1 MSSDLLQLARTSSGD
16 LPAKGDEG
24 LAVLLVEL
32 PAIELLDEIR
42 ANVVGAGQRFVAAEP
57 VDLAVIAAGKDRRNR
72 DASPRGRLGVLMVFQ
87 QCVAARVRTPRRSN
101 RDCP

>member
-1 MSSDLLQLARTSSGD
+1 MTCVKRLTAACADALRRPPS
-16 LPAKGDEG
+16 KGDEG

-72 DASPRGRLGVLMVFQ
+72 DASPRGGLVY
-87 QCVAARVRTPRRSN
+87 
-101 RDCP
+101 